1 MDKKYQTSLELR
13 QNVKR
18 YLITM
23 LCTVPLLILVG
34 IFLEGKVSKGLRIFV
49 FVLILTGAFLIEEF
63 IYSKI
68 KFRQKDKPAVKHK
81 DVFK

>member
-1 MDKKYQTSLELR
+1 MNKKYQTSLDLR

-34 IFLEGKVSKGLRIFV
+34 VFLEGKVNKGLRIFI
-49 FVLILTGAFLIEEF
+49 FVLILTVAFLIEEF

-68 KFRQKDKPAVKHK
+68 KLKQKDKPEVKHK